1 MKIFSASGH
10 RLEFFS
16 AAIVSFA
23 LPLVELVSK
32 FIAKAT
38 NEGKVLPSVTASLHD
53 SSVTLLGLLGFAL
66 ALVAVHVVFFLA
78 TWHFWLAVCRRFPPK
93 PGQRLILCLLFFAY
107 LQAYLLSLNMML
119 FPESSFFVIAS
130 PAFFTYSGT
139 LLLGVLGLLLLASVN
154 FKAWFCRLSH
164 MRWKY
169 TAAVAVIAL
178 PAGVLWQ
185 NAGVA
190 TTAEKA
196 QPDVILIGL
205 DSLRPD
211 HVGGSAGSPSLT
223 PALDGFLAESWVA
236 ERTYTPLARTF
247 PSWMSILSG
256 RYPFEHG
263 GRYNLIDPQLIN
275 GLEANLP
282 NVLRQ
287 HGYTTAYAIDE
298 TRFSNIDGSYGF
310 DRTLTPKI
318 GGVEFLLT
326 SVGDMPVVNLL
337 SRSVLYDFL
346 FPYQYMNRA
355 AHVVYD
361 PSLFSTRLDGM
372 IESIDPQ
379 RPLFLAVHF
388 ELPHWPYSWRDAETH
403 ETPASTHLIDRSPP
417 SYQAAVNR
425 TDQQFQ
431 QLIDA
436 LQRNGRLSNAIVVI
450 LSDHGENF
458 SLYAAPAK
466 PASNQ
471 HALILP
477 PYMMHGV
484 NVIDEKQTNV
494 VFAVRTFG
502 SLLPASNQFEARLTS
517 LVDIAPTVLDLLQL
531 PPDTMSMTGC
541 AIAAQNPS
549 CNTDRVVFSESGFY
563 VDAMFNKTIFD
574 EKAVAAEAQKY
585 YEIDENGRLVIK
597 NEFMEELMGKK
608 QRAAISENWILAYL
622 PFEGRKQFLFGDVRN
637 SLYWNAELDTAW
649 RNNPEAINIFQ
660 SFCKAYAV
668 DSKEVA
674 DFCMRHG

>member
-10 RLEFFS
+10 RFEFFS
-16 AAIVSFA
+16 AATVSFA

-53 SSVTLLGLLGFAL
+53 SNVTLLGLLGFAL
-66 ALVAVHVVFFLA
+66 VLVAVHVVFFLA

-119 FPESSFFVIAS
+119 FPESSFFMIAS
-130 PAFFTYSGT
+130 AAFFPYSGT
-139 LLLGVLGLLLLASVN
+139 LLLGVLGLLLLASAN
-154 FKAWFCRLSH
+154 FKPWFSRLSQK
-164 MRWKY
+164 RWKY

-185 NAGVA
+185 NGGVA
-190 TTAEKA
+190 TTAERA
-196 QPDVILIGL
+196 QSDVILIGL

-211 HVGGSAGSPSLT
+211 HIGGSAGSPSLT

-236 ERTYTPLARTF
+236 ERAYTPLARTF

-318 GGVEFLLT
+318 GGLEFLLT

-337 SRSVLYDFL
+337 SRSILYDFL

-388 ELPHWPYSWRDAETH
+388 ELPHWPYSWRDAKTH

-417 SYQAAVNR
+417 SYQAAINR

-431 QLIDA
+431 QLIDS

-458 SLYAAPAK
+458 SLYAAPAR
-466 PASNQ
+466 PAGNQ

-517 LVDIAPTVLDLLQL
+517 LVDVAPTVLDLLQL
-531 PPDTMSMTGC
+531 PPDTMSMAGC

-549 CNTDRVVFSESGFY
+549 CNIDRVVFSESGFY

-574 EKAVAAEAQKY
+574 EKAVAAEAQQY

-597 NEFMEELMGKK
+597 NEFMDELMGKK

-622 PFEGRKQFLFGDVRN
+622 PFEGRKQFYLGDVKQN
-637 SLYWNAELDTAW
+637 LYWNADLDAAW
-649 RNNPEAINIFQ
+649 KADDEAIKVFE
-660 SFCKAYAV
+660 SFCRVYAEESV
-668 DSKEVA
+668 EVA
-674 DFCMRHG
+674 KFCGRHG

>member
-1 MKIFSASGH
+1 M
-10 RLEFFS
+10 
-16 AAIVSFA
+16 VSFA

-53 SSVTLLGLLGFAL
+53 SNVTLLGLLGFAL
-66 ALVAVHVVFFLA
+66 ALVAVHIVFFLA
-78 TWHFWLAVCRRFPPK
+78 TWHFWLAVCRRFTPR
-93 PGQRLILCLLFFAY
+93 PGHRLILCLLFFAY

-119 FPESSFFVIAS
+119 FPESSFFAIAS
-130 PAFFTYSGT
+130 PAFFTCSGT
-139 LLLGVLGLLLLASVN
+139 LLIGVLGLLLLASVN
-154 FKAWFCRLSH
+154 FKAWFTRLSQ

-169 TAAVAVIAL
+169 TAVVAVIAL

-190 TTAEKA
+190 TTEEKA

-211 HVGGSAGSPSLT
+211 HIGGSVGSPSLT
-223 PALDGFLAESWVA
+223 PALDGFLAQSWVA

-403 ETPASTHLIDRSPP
+403 ETPASTHLIERSPP

-431 QLIDA
+431 LLVDS

-458 SLYAAPAK
+458 SLYATPAK
-466 PASNQ
+466 PASNE

-531 PPDTMSMTGC
+531 PPNTMSMTGC
-541 AIAAQNPS
+541 AITSQNPS
-549 CNTDRVVFSESGFY
+549 CNSDRVVFSESGFY

-574 EKAVAAEAQKY
+574 EKAVAAEAQQY

-597 NEFMEELMGKK
+597 NEFMDELMDKK
-608 QRAAISENWILAYL
+608 QRAAISENWMLAYL
-622 PFEGRKQFLFGDVRN
+622 PFEGRKQFLFGDIRN
-637 SLYWNAELDTAW
+637 SLYWNAELDKAW
-649 RNNPEAINIFQ
+649 RNNPEATNIFQ

-668 DSKEVA
+668 DSKDVA

>member
-1 MKIFSASGH
+1 MKIFSASG
-10 RLEFFS
+10 RRFEFFS
-16 AAIVSFA
+16 AAIISFA
-23 LPLVELVSK
+23 LPVVELVSK

-38 NEGKVLPSVTASLHD
+38 SEGKVLPSVTASLHD
-53 SSVTLLGLLGFAL
+53 SSATLLGLLGFAL
-66 ALVAVHVVFFLA
+66 ALVAVHVVFFLVI
-78 TWHFWLAVCRRFPPK
+78 WHFWLAVCRRFPPK
-93 PGQRLILCLLFFAY
+93 PNQRLILCLLFFVY
-107 LQAYLLSLNMML
+107 LQAYLLSLNMTL
-119 FPESSFFVIAS
+119 FPESSFFVVAS

-139 LLLGVLGLLLLASVN
+139 ILLGLLSLFLLASMD
-154 FKAWFCRLSH
+154 FKGLLSRFVH
-164 MRWKY
+164 KRWKY
-169 TAAVAVIAL
+169 TAAAAIIAL
-178 PAGVLWQ
+178 PAGLLWQ

-190 TTAEKA
+190 TTAQNA
-196 QPDVILIGL
+196 QPDVIFIGL

-211 HVGGSAGSPSLT
+211 HIGATSGSPSLT
-223 PALDGFLAESWVA
+223 PALDQFLAQSWMA
-236 ERTYTPLARTF
+236 ERAYTPLARTF

-263 GRYNLIDPQLIN
+263 GRYNLIDPHLIN

-282 NVLRQ
+282 NVLRRQ
-287 HGYTTAYAIDE
+287 GYTTAYAIDE
-298 TRFSNIDGSYGF
+298 TRFSNIDSAYGF
-310 DRTLTPKI
+310 DWTLTPKI

-337 SRSVLYDFL
+337 SRSALYDFL

-372 IESIDPQ
+372 IERIDPR

-403 ETPASTHLIDRSPP
+403 ETPASEHLIDRSPP

-431 QLIDA
+431 RLIDS
-436 LQRNGRLSNAIVVI
+436 LQRNGRLNNAIVVI

-458 SLYAAPAK
+458 SLYAMPSK
-466 PASNQ
+466 PASSE

-484 NVIDEKQTNV
+484 NVVDEKQTNV
-494 VFAVRTFG
+494 VLAVRTFG
-502 SLLPASNQFEARLTS
+502 SALPDSGKFDANLTS
-517 LVDIAPTVLDLLQL
+517 LVDIAPTVLDLLQM
-531 PPDTMSMTGC
+531 PADVMSTTGC
-541 AIAAQNPS
+541 AISAQDSACQNG
-549 CNTDRVVFSESGFY
+549 RVVFTESGFY

-574 EKAVAAEAQKY
+574 EKAVANQAQQY
-585 YEIDENGRLVIK
+585 YEIDETGRLVIK

-622 PFEGRKQFLFGDVRN
+622 PFEGRKQFLFGDIRN

-649 RNNPEAINIFQ
+649 RDNPEARNVFE
-660 SFCKAYAV
+660 SFCKVYAA